1 MSVDTSHTTARF
13 SALVID
19 RQRCCRP
26 DACSALQLGSRASP
40 KHSVSTA
47 HSNPISR
54 SSTHNYEILV
64 P

>member
-1 MSVDTSHTTARF
+1 LH
-13 SALVID
+13 
-19 RQRCCRP
+19 
-26 DACSALQLGSRASP
+26 LGSRASP

-47 HSNPISR
+47 NSNPISR